1 VRGGTFGD
9 PFGLRSGQSVVSVV
23 ALSDRLD
30 QLMPQSRTTP
40 ARTRRNTYTRYSI
53 GCAAVWAV
61 ILVAAQRRTDSETRS
76 AIRSFCVGWWSGW
89 TSATIARV
97 VYPPPKELT
106 PAAAK
111 RVGVL
116 AIVLTAVGV
125 ISTVVVL
132 IRGKRPAA
140 SAAGASGPAGVLV
153 IVPR

>member
-1 VRGGTFGD
+1 VAVTFGD
-9 PFGLRSGQSVVSVV
+9 PLGPRSGQSVVSVV
-23 ALSDRLD
+23 ALFDRLD

-97 VYPPPKELT
+97 VYPPPNELT

-140 SAAGASGPAGVLV
+140 SAAGASGPAGA
-153 IVPR
+153 R